1 MIDRQSRTPYQTA
14 ISGSHPILST
24 ADAGALEGHLLKGDP
39 SLEWAAMENAGRAL
53 ARGILDDFR
62 EIGGFPPDARVLLLL
77 GKGHNGGDACLAAHT
92 LRIQFPALEL
102 EAALNT
108 SPDTW
113 KPLAIKAW
121 ATLNS
126 KARVVAT
133 PAGAYDLVI
142 DGLYGFSFRPPLDL
156 ASSTLLSR
164 VNQLP
169 IRFRAAVD
177 LPSGLDDAAA
187 FRADFTY
194 ATGIVKETITRL
206 PNAGRLR
213 YLDLGFFNEPT
224 STSTKNFVLTP
235 DVLWP
240 LKSLRP
246 ALSDKRH
253 HGRVFV
259 VAGSM
264 TFPGAAMMAALGAI
278 YGGAGLVTAFV
289 PADLVPAFSARLPEV
304 IWVGLPVGHDGQM
317 GADGLPCILPR
328 LTKTGAWVMGPG
340 LGPSR
345 RTLPLLSELL
355 KQSEL
360 PAVLDAD
367 ALHESLTTLARG
379 PLILTP
385 HEGEYLRLGPLENPR
400 HVTVRKGPFTRIYSE
415 GKTYHS
421 FFGGPVLARGGSGD
435 ILAGMMGA
443 LLAQSAADPIQAA
456 ARALVWHG
464 LAADALARARGSVS
478 VKTTD
483 LLHFLGPVL
492 TGERQRPTRI
502 V

>member
-1 MIDRQSRTPYQTA
+1 M
-14 ISGSHPILST
+14 ISGAHPILT
-24 ADAGALEGHLLKGDP
+24 AAESGAHEYRLLKGDP
-39 SLEWAAMENAGRAL
+39 IKEWAAMQSAGRAL

-62 EIGGFPPDARVLLLL
+62 EIGGFPPDARLLLLL
-77 GKGHNGGDACLAAHT
+77 GKGHNGGDACLAAHA
-92 LRIQFPALEL
+92 LLAQFPALEI
-102 EAALNT
+102 EAAPVT

-113 KPLAIKAW
+113 KPLAKKAW
-121 ATLNS
+121 ATLHS
-126 KARVVAT
+126 KARVVTT

-142 DGLYGFSFRPPLDL
+142 DGLYGFSYRPPLDL
-156 ASSTLLSR
+156 PSATLLSR

-194 ATGIVKETITRL
+194 ATGIVKENITGL
-206 PNAGRLR
+206 PNAGRIR
-213 YLDLGFFNEPT
+213 YLDLGFFNDPAPIT
-224 STSTKNFVLTP
+224 TNKFVLTP

-246 ALSDKRH
+246 SLSDKRH
-253 HGRVFV
+253 YGRVFLV
-259 VAGSM
+259 VGSM
-264 TFPGAAMMAALGAI
+264 AFPGAAMMAALGAV
-278 YGGAGLVTAFV
+278 YSGAGLVTAFV

-304 IWVGLPVGHDGQM
+304 IWVGLPVGQDGQM
-317 GADGLPCILPR
+317 GVDGLPCILPR
-328 LTKTGAWVMGPG
+328 LTKIGALVMGPG

-345 RTLPLLSELL
+345 RTHALLAEIL
-355 KQSEL
+355 KQTEL

-367 ALHESLTTLARG
+367 ALHEDLTTAARG

-385 HEGEYLRLGPLENPR
+385 HEGEYLRLGPGATSG
-400 HVTVRKGPFTRIYSE
+400 HITVRKGPFTRIDSQ
-415 GKTYHS
+415 GMTYHS
-421 FFGGPVLARGGSGD
+421 FFGGPVLSRGGSGD

-443 LLAQSAADPIQAA
+443 LLAQNTADPTQAA

-464 LAADALARARGSVS
+464 MAADAMARSQGSVS

-483 LLHFLGPVL
+483 LLNYLGPVL
-492 TGERQRPTRI
+492 LGEGQGPIRI
-502 V
+502 L